1 MPDSS
6 APFSQLTSSLR
17 SKNRLANETAF
28 LSLVNPPNV
37 KLLRLV
43 LSFRE
48 NKRVRK
54 RIVSSVQTVAGSSPF
69 SHWMDLGQIATVEV
83 TSEDP
88 KFPVESVFTTD
99 GGPGWR
105 ASQKG
110 EQQIRLIFDQALAVR
125 RIQLHFSEPTFDRLQ
140 EFTVR
145 WLTADGRQPREIVR
159 QQWNF
164 NPAGSTSELED
175 YEVNLDGVSAL
186 ELVIRPD
193 LTNNEALA
201 TLAAWRVA

>member
-1 MPDSS
+1 
-6 APFSQLTSSLR
+6 
-17 SKNRLANETAF
+17 
-28 LSLVNPPNV
+28 
-37 KLLRLV
+37 
-43 LSFRE
+43 
-48 NKRVRK
+48 VRK
-54 RIVSSVQTVAGSSPF
+54 RIISSDRSIAKPKPGLQ
-69 SHWMDLGQIATVEV
+69 WLDLGQLATVEV

-88 KFPVESVFTTD
+88 NFPIESVFVAD

-110 EQQIRLIFDQALAVR
+110 EQEIRLIFDEALAVH
-125 RIQLHFSEPTFDRLQ
+125 RIQLHFVEATRDRLQ

-145 WLTADGRQPREIVR
+145 WLAADGGQPKEIVR

-164 NPAGSTSELED
+164 SPAGSTSELED

-186 ELVIRPD
+186 ELVIKPD
-193 LTNNEALA
+193 LMRGDGLA

>member
-1 MPDSS
+1 M
-6 APFSQLTSSLR
+6 
-17 SKNRLANETAF
+17 
-28 LSLVNPPNV
+28 
-37 KLLRLV
+37 
-43 LSFRE
+43 
-48 NKRVRK
+48 RK
-54 RIVSSVQTVAGSSPF
+54 RIAGSPGTVARPGPGSR
-69 SHWMDLGQIATVEV
+69 WMDLGEIATVEV

-88 KFPVESVFTTD
+88 EFPVESVFSTN

-110 EQQIRLIFDQALAVR
+110 EQQIRLIFDEALTVH
-125 RIQLHFSEPTFDRLQ
+125 RIQLHFLEPTRERLQ

-145 WLTADGRQPREIVR
+145 WSSADGGQPKEIVR

-164 NPAGSTSELED
+164 SPAGSTSELED
-175 YEVNLDGVSAL
+175 YEVNLDGVSVL

-193 LTNNEALA
+193 LTHNDALA

>member
-1 MPDSS
+1 
-6 APFSQLTSSLR
+6 
-17 SKNRLANETAF
+17 
-28 LSLVNPPNV
+28 
-37 KLLRLV
+37 
-43 LSFRE
+43 
-48 NKRVRK
+48 VRK
-54 RIVSSVQTVAGSSPF
+54 RIVRSVGTTASPAPGA
-69 SHWMDLGQIATVEV
+69 HWMDLGQIATVEV

-88 KFPVESVFTTD
+88 AFPIESVFSTD

-125 RIQLHFSEPTFDRLQ
+125 RIQLHFLEPICDRLQ

-145 WLTADGRQPREIVR
+145 WSPAAGGQSREIVR

-164 NPAGSTSELED
+164 SPAGSTSELED

-193 LTNNEALA
+193 LRNNEALA

>member
-43 LSFRE
+43 LFFIE

-110 EQQIRLIFDQALAVR
+110 
-125 RIQLHFSEPTFDRLQ
+125 
-140 EFTVR
+140 
-145 WLTADGRQPREIVR
+145 
-159 QQWNF
+159 
-164 NPAGSTSELED
+164 
-175 YEVNLDGVSAL
+175 
-186 ELVIRPD
+186 
-193 LTNNEALA
+193 
-201 TLAAWRVA
+201 

>member
-1 MPDSS
+1 MGCALEQPT
-6 APFSQLTSSLR
+6 LTFGSPASC
-17 SKNRLANETAF
+17 
-28 LSLVNPPNV
+28 
-37 KLLRLV
+37 
-43 LSFRE
+43 FRE
-48 NKRVRK
+48 NSNVRK
-54 RIVSSVQTVAGSSPF
+54 RIVSSDQAIVRPGSG

-83 TSEDP
+83 TPEDP
-88 KFPVESVFTTD
+88 NFPIESAFSTN

-110 EQQIRLIFDQALAVR
+110 EQQIRLIFDQVLAVR
-125 RIQLHFSEPTFDRLQ
+125 RIQLQFLEPTCDRLQ

-145 WLTADGRQPREIVR
+145 WLAANGGQPREIVR

-164 NPAGSTSELED
+164 SPAGSTSELED
-175 YEVNLDGVSAL
+175 YEVNLEGVSAL

-193 LTNNEALA
+193 LTNNEAMA

>member
-1 MPDSS
+1 MVREKHEAMTRDLPLGDPLLSVAGHLWRYGALTERPAS
-6 APFSQLTSSLR
+6 CFSE
-17 SKNRLANETAF
+17 NRG
-28 LSLVNPPNV
+28 
-37 KLLRLV
+37 
-43 LSFRE
+43 
-48 NKRVRK
+48 VRK
-54 RIVSSVQTVAGSSPF
+54 RIVSPVLSTAGPSPAAQ
-69 SHWMDLGQIATVEV
+69 WMDLGQIAIVEV

-88 KFPVESVFTTD
+88 AFPIESVFTAD

-110 EQQIRLIFDQALAVR
+110 EQQIRLIFDQAQAVR
-125 RIQLHFSEPTFDRLQ
+125 RIQLHFLEPTFDRLQ

-145 WLTADGRQPREIVR
+145 WSPPDGGQSKEIVR

-193 LTNNEALA
+193 LTYNEALA

>member
-1 MPDSS
+1 MLPRQYEVEQKSHLVFVLCKIQFSDHTRCAS
-6 APFSQLTSSLR
+6 AALLQPG
-17 SKNRLANETAF
+17 A
-28 LSLVNPPNV
+28 LSLGRTFLRGLTRVSLPANRRV
-37 KLLRLV
+37 MADTLLLA
-43 LSFRE
+43 F
-48 NKRVRK
+48 
-54 RIVSSVQTVAGSSPF
+54 VS
-69 SHWMDLGQIATVEV
+69 L
-83 TSEDP
+83 EDP
-88 KFPVESVFTTD
+88 KFPIESVFATD

-125 RIQLHFSEPTFDRLQ
+125 RIQLHFLEPTRDRLQ

-145 WLTADGRQPREIVR
+145 WLTADGGPPREIVR

-175 YEVNLDGVSAL
+175 YEVNLEGVSAL
-186 ELVIRPD
+186 ELIVKPD

-201 TLAAWRVA
+201 SLAAWRVA